1 MTYLWLHYSLF
12 LIDTGKTKTS
22 NMAHIKL
29 LAWTSIA
36 SGFAFGIPERFLNG
50 DYFSG
55 LVAACFLPPL
65 FVIFP
70 FQK

>member
-1 MTYLWLHYSLF
+1 
-12 LIDTGKTKTS
+12 
-22 NMAHIKL
+22 MAHIKL

-36 SGFAFGIPERFLNG
+36 SGFAFGIPERFLSG
-50 DYFSG
+50 DYFSVI
-55 LVAACFLPPL
+55 VASCFLLPL